1 MLTFY
6 KCVLYCAGGA
16 ADATDEKTPHN
27 EDVAIR
33 LLLCTL
39 ICYLDD
45 TVMPEMD
52 AIINISEKNCFL
64 LCFVLLFMFTSI
76 SFLYSLL
83 FSRSDYKFPCVVE
96 LIGTAFSLMASI
108 IFRLKS
114 NLFDIHIIS
123 F

>member
-1 MLTFY
+1 MFTFY

-16 ADATDEKTPHN
+16 ADAPDEKTPYN

-64 LCFVLLFMFTSI
+64 LCFVLLFMFTCI
-76 SFLYSLL
+76 SSLYSSL
-83 FSRSDYKFPCVVE
+83 FSRLDYKFPWVVE
-96 LIGTAFSLMASI
+96 LIGTAFSLIASI

-114 NLFDIHIIS
+114 NLFDVRIIS